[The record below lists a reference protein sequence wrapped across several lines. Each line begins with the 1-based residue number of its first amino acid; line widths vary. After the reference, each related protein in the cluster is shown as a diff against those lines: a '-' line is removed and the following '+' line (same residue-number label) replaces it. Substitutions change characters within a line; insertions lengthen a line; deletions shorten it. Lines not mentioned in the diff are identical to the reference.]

1 VFPRGA
7 GRRARSSK
15 GRCSMNDLT
24 GSVANVEMTTP
35 ITFDLQGVISI
46 YIHV

>member
-1 VFPRGA
+1 MAIVSHL
-7 GRRARSSK
+7 GR
-15 GRCSMNDLT
+15 
-24 GSVANVEMTTP
+24 VANVEMTTP